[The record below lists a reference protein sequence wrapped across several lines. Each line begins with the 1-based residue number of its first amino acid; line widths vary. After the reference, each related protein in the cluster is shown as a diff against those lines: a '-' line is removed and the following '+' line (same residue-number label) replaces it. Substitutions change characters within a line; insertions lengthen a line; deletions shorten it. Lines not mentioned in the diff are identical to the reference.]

1 MNKKSITIALGNYY
15 LVAET
20 KDQLT
25 RITFDI
31 SRNAST
37 VVIHDYTVEKSET
50 FFDKDFMHAILLS
63 LKKRG
68 IRHVLTDVLPDGMLP
83 MCGHLDKT
91 LHCDLRVL

>member
-1 MNKKSITIALGNYY
+1 MDTINISIALGNFY

-37 VVIHDYTVEKSET
+37 LVIHDYTVERSKHY
-50 FFDKDFMHAILLS
+50 FDKSLMHAILLA
-63 LKKRG
+63 LKNHG
-68 IRHVLTDVLPDGMLP
+68 VHHVLTDVLPDGLMP
-83 MCGHLDKT
+83 ECGHLDKT
-91 LHCDLRVL
+91 LHCDLHTL